1 MIRDNRVDLSHV
13 GSDGTFSGYAYL
25 HAIGYTDEIVERNA
39 LEKAVER
46 RVPKLLRN
54 HDIDEPIGVWEEV
67 KVDDRGLFVRG
78 KLDMNVERARET
90 ASLMESGALNGLSL
104 GYITTSN
111 RKDDGKTITTGLE
124 LFEISIVTFPAMEE
138 AVVDN
143 MTVFQVNDRL
153 SIDDKGPHAPRRTA
167 DGYIAANVRA
177 ARVGVQ
183 LYRGAELGR
192 PDTEVIRVYR
202 PPEEVFDE
210 KSLRSYAHRPV
221 TNDHPPVPV
230 NSSNWKKFSV
240 GQVGDEIMKDGEFV
254 RVPMV
259 LMDGAAIK
267 DFEAGKKE
275 LSLGYTTEIDFT
287 PGVTKDGVEYD
298 AVQKSIR
305 ANHLA
310 VVTAAR
316 GGPNLRIGDEHPE
329 VHSKKEITMDMKT
342 MIVDGISVQLPDQ
355 SMQIVQKAI
364 NDAAARESKL
374 TADIAALTKQV
385 QDAQVATAAAQ
396 AEIKKVTETK
406 DAELAVARKAVEDSK
421 LTPEKLDQMVK
432 DRADV
437 VTKAKAVVGDTLVV
451 DGKSIDEIKKQVVDA
466 HLGEIAKT
474 FTADAVSAAFVAITS
489 KVQTNDT
496 LAPALRAHVR
506 QPAGGTNIVD
516 AAYKEQHDYLKN
528 AWKTPA
534 QH

>member
-1 MIRDNRVDLSHV
+1 MIRDNRVDLTHV

-25 HAIGYTDEIVERNA
+25 HAIGYTDELVERSA
-39 LEKAVER
+39 LEKAIAKR
-46 RVPKLLRN
+46 KPKLLRN

-67 KVDDRGLFVRG
+67 RLDDKGLFVRG

-104 GYITTSN
+104 GYITTSS
-111 RKDDGKTITTGLE
+111 KKEDGKIITTGLE

-143 MTVFQVNDRL
+143 MTTFQIFDRL

-167 DGYIAANVRA
+167 DGYITANVRA
-177 ARVGVQ
+177 ARVGIQ
-183 LYRGAELGR
+183 DYRGAELGR
-192 PDTEVIRVYR
+192 PDVERIRVYR
-202 PPEEVFDE
+202 PPEEVFDGA
-210 KSLRSYAHRPV
+210 SLRSYAHRPL

-230 NSSNWKKFSV
+230 TADNWKKYAV
-240 GQVGDEIMKDGEFV
+240 GQVGDEVMKDGEYV

-259 LMDGAAIK
+259 LMDSAAIR

-287 PGVTKDGVEYD
+287 PGVTKDGIEYD

-310 VVTAAR
+310 VVAAAR
-316 GGPNLRIGDEHPE
+316 GGPNLRIGDEDNVHP
-329 VHSKKEITMDMKT
+329 KKEIIMDLKT
-342 MIVDGISVQLPDQ
+342 MVVDGISVQLTDTA
-355 SMQIVQKAI
+355 MQVVQKAL
-364 NDAAARESKL
+364 NDAAARQ
-374 TADIAALTKQV
+374 TQAAADIAALTKQV
-385 QDAQVATAAAQ
+385 SDTQTALAAAQ
-396 AEIKKVTETK
+396 AEVKKVTETK

-421 LTPEKLDQMVK
+421 ITPAKLDEMVK

-437 VTKAKAVVGDTLVV
+437 VVKAKAIVGDTLVI
-451 DGKSIDEIKKQVVDA
+451 DGKTILEIKKQVVDA
-466 HLGEIAKT
+466 HLGESAKT
-474 FTADAVSAAFVAITS
+474 FSEDAVNAAFVAITS
-489 KVQTNDT
+489 KVQAVDT
-496 LAPALRAHVR
+496 LAPALRAHVQ
-506 QPAGGTNIVD
+506 QPNGQASVVD
-516 AAYKEQHDYLKN
+516 AAYKEQNEYLKN

-534 QH
+534 SH